1 MSERG
6 TSDREAAEFRLL
18 YQITADDMKYIRR
31 QQWAITCYTLLLIAA
46 VIGFHDILFH
56 PAPLEKVILVILAF
70 MIAIAG
76 TLYLITLQRKL
87 SEYGNKLVAMMDNF
101 SEVSR
106 ETFMEPLPDYTSP
119 RYYFL
124 TIVLPFILVMFVAA
138 AFAAWFVY
146 R

>member
-101 SEVSR
+101 SEVYR
-106 ETFMEPLPDYTSP
+106 ETFMEPLPDYTGR
-119 RYYFL
+119 RYYFR